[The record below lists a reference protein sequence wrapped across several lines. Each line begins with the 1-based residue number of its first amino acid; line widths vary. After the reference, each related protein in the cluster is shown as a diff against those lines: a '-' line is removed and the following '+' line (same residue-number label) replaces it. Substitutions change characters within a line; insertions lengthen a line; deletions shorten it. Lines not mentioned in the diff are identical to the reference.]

1 MFFQFEDEDSA
12 SVVSSSNFFA
22 WSLGDRST
30 AKKRLFTIL
39 KVLLIATSIVVVP
52 MLKDALTQY
61 LQHASAQA
69 LHIDESLAGVL
80 FALFTKLPELSK
92 LFARPCSQDGLALN
106 YINCDEDQ

>member
-1 MFFQFEDEDSA
+1 
-12 SVVSSSNFFA
+12 
-22 WSLGDRST
+22 
-30 AKKRLFTIL
+30 
-39 KVLLIATSIVVVP
+39 

-92 LFARPCSQDGLALN
+92 LFARPAQEGLAFN
-106 YINCDEDQ
+106 YINNDEDQ